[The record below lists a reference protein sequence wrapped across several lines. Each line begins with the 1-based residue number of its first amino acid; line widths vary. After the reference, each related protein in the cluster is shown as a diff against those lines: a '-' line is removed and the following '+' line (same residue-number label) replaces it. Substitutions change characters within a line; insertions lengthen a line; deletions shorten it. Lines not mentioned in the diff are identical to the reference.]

1 MPDMDM
7 VSKAEVLD
15 IYAELYD
22 EFDDAP
28 GIIRVL
34 HQVYDKLNRLQPQE
48 PVVSPTAVGWI
59 SVKDDM
65 PKEHPSIFAP
75 YYGTEK
81 WNRAMW
87 RNESDRVLVAI
98 RFPDGTCTVDKG
110 RLQDGV
116 WKTGVSPVL
125 PQEVTHWAMWPEPPK
140 EVNNA

>member
-1 MPDMDM
+1 MRLIDAKTLKNRILEIYPIDIGGEA
-7 VSKAEVLD
+7 VQKAV
-15 IYAELYD
+15 IRTVD
-22 EFDDAP
+22 EAP
-28 GIIRVL
+28 TIG
-34 HQVYDKLNRLQPQE
+34 
-48 PVVSPTAVGWI
+48 GWI

-81 WNRAMW
+81 WNSAMW

-140 EVNNA
+140 EE

>member
-1 MPDMDM
+1 MRLIDADALDMAFTNLRFNKDM
-7 VSKAEVLD
+7 SLTHWGDRKDWCLHGHEVEKL
-15 IYAELYD
+15 IY
-22 EFDDAP
+22 DAP
-28 GIIRVL
+28 TI
-34 HQVYDKLNRLQPQE
+34 D
-48 PVVSPTAVGWI
+48 GWI

-81 WNRAMW
+81 WNSAMW

-98 RFPDGTCTVDKG
+98 RFPDGTRTVDKG

-140 EVNNA
+140 GE

>member
-1 MPDMDM
+1 MGMRTRREAIENLKYLISGECCDSHMDYIEEIEMAITDM
-7 VSKAEVLD
+7 KICEANN
-15 IYAELYD
+15 A
-22 EFDDAP
+22 
-28 GIIRVL
+28 
-34 HQVYDKLNRLQPQE
+34 
-48 PVVSPTAVGWI
+48 GWI

-87 RNESDRVLVAI
+87 RKESDRVLVAI
-98 RFPDGTCTVDKG
+98 RFPDGTRTVDKG

-140 EVNNA
+140 EEE